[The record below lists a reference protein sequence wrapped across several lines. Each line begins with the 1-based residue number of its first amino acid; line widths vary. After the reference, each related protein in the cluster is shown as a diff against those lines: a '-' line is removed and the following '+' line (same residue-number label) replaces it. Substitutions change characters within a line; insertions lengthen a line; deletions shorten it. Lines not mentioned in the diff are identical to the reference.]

1 VTNLTSTLAAS
12 ALALFFSGAAFA
24 DNERPLDP
32 YPTPEQPTGVP
43 NTQNQRYE
51 EYLLA
56 LEKCQD
62 LQEAPARQKCIK
74 QATQKYNRM

>member
-1 VTNLTSTLAAS
+1 MTQLTSTLAAS

-32 YPTPEQPTGVP
+32 YPTPQQPTGVP
-43 NTQNQRYE
+43 KTQNQRYE

-62 LQEAPARQKCIK
+62 LQEATTRQKCIK